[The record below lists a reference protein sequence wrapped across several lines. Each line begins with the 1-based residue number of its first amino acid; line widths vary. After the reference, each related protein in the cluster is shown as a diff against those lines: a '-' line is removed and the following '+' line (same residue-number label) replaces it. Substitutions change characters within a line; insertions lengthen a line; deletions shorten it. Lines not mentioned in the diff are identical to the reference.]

1 MSNAREKH
9 LVRNDIRIAV
19 EEKGISRADLAHRC
33 GLSEAELSLLLA
45 HVIDKA
51 DLGELRRILVVAQ
64 SM

>member
-9 LVRNDIRIAV
+9 LVSNDIAIAV
-19 EEKGISRADLAHRC
+19 EEKCISRADLAHRC
-33 GLSEAELSLLLA
+33 GLSEAELSLLLD